1 MDINIKTT
9 LGVNT
14 SCKPKE
20 LLAITRGAS
29 FLLTY
34 KLDISYDIVSQ
45 VIFTFKQNQKLFYYN
60 MFHYLTSTS
69 DTKIEKGKKYYNIT
83 PISTGTDHE
92 CTAELVIYPEDN
104 PQDAG
109 YYEEVDTPADNQNGL
124 PYFIDEHF
132 KYEKETNTVL
142 FMFFPAE
149 TARFSPTTPGAE
161 IKFEVA
167 VRVNTDNRDDLVNHD
182 AVYIDKQPGIIV
194 KDSLYGQVLSDT
206 NTAAGNP
213 EWLASPRRTVK
224 VSSGTLTIGN
234 TTVTEEQLQ
243 QLLALLKGQPH
254 S

>member
-14 SCKPKE
+14 KCKPKE

-45 VIFTFKQNQKLFYYN
+45 VTFTFKQKQKLFYYN
-60 MFHYLTSTS
+60 MFHYLALTS
-69 DTKIEKGKKYYNIT
+69 DTEVEEGKKYYT
-83 PISTGTDHE
+83 ISTDTGHE
-92 CTAELVIYPEDN
+92 CTAELVTN
-104 PQDAG
+104 PATTKG
-109 YYEEVDTPADNQNGL
+109 YYEEVDTPADGQNDL

-132 KYEKETNTVL
+132 KDEKETNTIL
-142 FMFFPAE
+142 FMFSPIE
-149 TARFSPTTPGAE
+149 TAKLSPTTPGAE

-167 VRVNTDNRDDLVNHD
+167 VRANTDNRDDLVNHD
-182 AVYIDKQPGIIV
+182 AVYIDRQPSIIV

-206 NTAAGNP
+206 NTVADNP

-224 VSSGTLTIGN
+224 ASSGTLKIGN
-234 TTVTEEQLQ
+234 TTITEEQLQ
-243 QLLALLKGQPH
+243 QLLDLLQG
-254 S
+254 

>member
-9 LGVNT
+9 LGIKPR
-14 SCKPKE
+14 CKPKE
-20 LLAITRGAS
+20 LPVITRGAS

-45 VIFTFKQNQKLFYYN
+45 VTFTFKQNQKLFYYN
-60 MFHYLTSTS
+60 MFHYLTPTS
-69 DTKIEKGKKYYNIT
+69 DTEVKEGKKYYT
-83 PISTGTDHE
+83 ISTGTGHE
-92 CTAELVIYPEDN
+92 CTAELVIDPKDN
-104 PQDAG
+104 PHAKG
-109 YYEEVDTPADNQNGL
+109 YYEEVDTPADSQNDL

-142 FMFFPAE
+142 FMFSPIE
-149 TARFSPTTPGAE
+149 TVKFSPTTPGAE

-167 VRVNTDNRDDLVNHD
+167 VRANTDNRDDLVNQD
-182 AVYIDKQPGIIV
+182 AVYIDKQPSIIV

-206 NTAAGNP
+206 NTAADNS

-234 TTVTEEQLQ
+234 TTITEKQLQ
-243 QLLALLKGQPH
+243 QLLASLKGQPH

>member
-14 SCKPKE
+14 RCKPKE

-45 VIFTFKQNQKLFYYN
+45 VTFTFKQNQKLFYYN

-69 DTKIEKGKKYYNIT
+69 DTEVEEGKKYYT
-83 PISTGTDHE
+83 ISTGTGHE
-92 CTAELVIYPEDN
+92 CTAELVTN
-104 PQDAG
+104 PVNTQVAD
-109 YYEEVDTPADNQNGL
+109 YYEEISSLADDQNNL
-124 PYFIDEHF
+124 YYFIDEHF
-132 KYEKETNTVL
+132 KYEKETNSVL
-142 FMFFPAE
+142 FMFSPIE
-149 TARFSPTTPGAE
+149 TAKFSPTTPGAE

-167 VRVNTDNRDDLVNHD
+167 VRANTDNRDDLVNQD
-182 AVYIDKQPGIIV
+182 AVYIDRQPSIIV

-206 NTAAGNP
+206 NTVADNQ

-234 TTVTEEQLQ
+234 TTITEEQLK
-243 QLLALLKGQPH
+243 QLLALLQG
-254 S
+254 

>member
-14 SCKPKE
+14 RCKPKE

-45 VIFTFKQNQKLFYYN
+45 ITFTFKQNQKLFYYN

-69 DTKIEKGKKYYNIT
+69 DTEVEEGKKYYT
-83 PISTGTDHE
+83 ISTGTGHE
-92 CTAELVIYPEDN
+92 CTAELVIDPEDN
-104 PQDAG
+104 PHAKH
-109 YYEEVDTPADNQNGL
+109 YFEEVTAPSDDKNNL
-124 PYFIDEHF
+124 YYFIDEHF
-132 KYEKETNTVL
+132 KYEKETNAVL
-142 FMFFPAE
+142 FMFSPIE
-149 TARFSPTTPGAE
+149 TAKFSPTTPGAE

-167 VRVNTDNRDDLVNHD
+167 VRANTDNRDDLVNHD
-182 AVYIDKQPGIIV
+182 AVYIDRQPSIIV

-206 NTAAGNP
+206 NTVADNQ

-224 VSSGTLTIGN
+224 VSSGTFTIGN
-234 TTVTEEQLQ
+234 TTITEEQLQ
-243 QLLALLKGQPH
+243 QLLALLQG
-254 S
+254 